1 MDIGYWIL
9 RILPLFRGD
18 SNTQVP
24 NINYPAAKDL
34 AEFVKFPMAKMNHAE
49 KSEWVNRMGEI
60 TTKWFL
66 STIHTTHAKD
76 YHTSNHF

>member
-24 NINYPAAKDL
+24 DINYPAAKDL

-49 KSEWVNRMGEI
+49 KISQ
-60 TTKWFL
+60 L
-66 STIHTTHAKD
+66 SYWQFSCFDIVQV
-76 YHTSNHF
+76 SNFDSWLDINL